1 MGETKITIYARPDSH
16 LCDEAEARVG
26 DLVGQRT
33 ATIEIINIEHDDE
46 LHKRY
51 LELIPVIE
59 LNGERVSE
67 LIQYRGERFEK
78 ALEQSLIN

>member
-1 MGETKITIYARPDSH
+1 MAIPRITIYARPDCS
-16 LCDEAEARVG
+16 LCDEAEVRVG
-26 DLVGQRT
+26 DIVGQRT
-33 ATIEIINIEHDDE
+33 AMIEIVNIEHDDE

-59 LNGERVSE
+59 LNGERISE

-78 ALEQSLIN
+78 QLEQSLIN

>member
-1 MGETKITIYARPDSH
+1 M
-16 LCDEAEARVG
+16 
-26 DLVGQRT
+26 
-33 ATIEIINIEHDDE
+33 IEVVNIEHDDE

-59 LNGERVSE
+59 LNGERISE